1 VPADPPAV
9 TTGALPPAAKRVVLY
24 ATTPR
29 KGRVHEHVFHALE
42 ELRAYAEKIIVVL
55 DGDID
60 ADALRRLRAHTDVVV
75 EPTHRDGA
83 SPHARGVA
91 YLGAGD
97 DVDELLLVDDS
108 WFGPLPSVGALLE
121 RMATRT
127 VDFWTMLDED
137 EPQRQARGDR
147 TLSWFAARHTVLASA
162 PWRRFWADHPDAAS
176 NPDPASV
183 ASEAVRVLRAAGFT
197 SETVFPSRRYGVADP
212 ARFGPVALLE
222 DGCPLIDRALFAT
235 PPEELSRHAVVGR
248 DVIARAERAGYP
260 CALLWP
266 PLVTSVP
273 PRVLY
278 TNAAM
283 LEVLSHSGTRY
294 DAEHPLRVLVTLHIF
309 YPEMTR
315 ELMERV
321 ARLPA
326 GYDVIITTPDPERA
340 ERIRAALDESGDSG
354 AAEVRV
360 VASNNGRDQSAFLIG
375 CRDELLGDDY
385 DLVVKL
391 HSKSSPQ
398 DLPGVA
404 RHFRDQLL
412 DNLLPS
418 PGYAA
423 DLLALFQRE
432 PGLGI
437 VHPPMFHLGY
447 PTMGHAWWANRPGVE
462 RLCARLGITVP
473 LDEGSPVAPYGSM
486 FVARPAALRVL
497 VEHPWTY
504 AEFGD
509 ARAYEDGGLAHV
521 LERMP
526 VVAAAERGY
535 HARAIVSPE
544 YAAISHTSLEYRLD
558 ALSSSLPGD
567 GSEAIEYMRSVGPV
581 GSGRRRDFVRM
592 YLRRRHPRM
601 AARLRGWGLPL

>member
-1 VPADPPAV
+1 VRADPPAV
-9 TTGALPPAAKRVVLY
+9 TAAALPPAAKRLIVY
-24 ATTPR
+24 AATPR
-29 KGRVHEHVFHALE
+29 KGRVHEHVFFAL
-42 ELRAYAEKIIVVL
+42 
-55 DGDID
+55 
-60 ADALRRLRAHTDVVV
+60 DALRPHAERLVVVIDGDADDIPRLETIADVVV
-75 EPTHRDGA
+75 ASGPAGGA
-83 SPHARGVA
+83 GAHSRGWA
-91 YLGAGD
+91 SAGMEGD
-97 DVDELLLVDDS
+97 DVDEVLLVDDS
-108 WFGPLPSVGALLE
+108 WFGPVHPLAAVLG
-121 RMATRT
+121 RMGSRP
-127 VDFWTMLDED
+127 VDFWTMFDED
-137 EPQRQARGDR
+137 EPERDARGDR
-147 TLSWFAARHTVLASA
+147 GPSWFAARRAVLAS
-162 PWRRFWADHPDAAS
+162 PHWRRFWEERREPGSHPEQRSAAS
-176 NPDPASV
+176 AI
-183 ASEAVRVLRAAGFT
+183 VRVLRAAGFA
-197 SETVFPSRRYGVADP
+197 SEAAFPSSRYGVADP
-212 ARFGPVALLE
+212 ARFSPDALLD
-222 DGCPLIDRALFAT
+222 DGCPIIDRALFAT
-235 PPEELSRHAVVGR
+235 PPEALSRHAVNGR
-248 DVIARAERAGYP
+248 EVIAHAEHAGFP
-260 CALLWP
+260 AALVWP
-266 PLVTSVP
+266 PLVTGIP

-283 LEVLSHSGTRY
+283 LEVLSHSGPRD
-294 DAEHPLRVLVTLHIF
+294 DAGRALRVLVALHIF
-309 YPEMTR
+309 YPEMTG
-315 ELMERV
+315 ELMARV

-326 GYDVIITTPDPERA
+326 GYHVIITTPDQQRA
-340 ERIRAALDESGDSG
+340 ERIRAELDASGLSG

-385 DLVVKL
+385 DVVVKL

-423 DLLALFQRE
+423 EALALFQRE

-447 PTMGHAWWANRPGVE
+447 PTMGHAWWANRPGVQ
-462 RLCARLGITVP
+462 RLCAMLDITVP

-486 FVARPAALRVL
+486 FMARPAALRTL

-526 VVAAAERGY
+526 VLAAAERGY

-544 YAAISHTSLEYRLD
+544 YAAVSHTSLEYRLD
-558 ALSSSLPGD
+558 AVSSSLPGD

-581 GSGRRRDFVRM
+581 GSGRRRDFIRM
-592 YLRRRHPRM
+592 YLRRRHPRL